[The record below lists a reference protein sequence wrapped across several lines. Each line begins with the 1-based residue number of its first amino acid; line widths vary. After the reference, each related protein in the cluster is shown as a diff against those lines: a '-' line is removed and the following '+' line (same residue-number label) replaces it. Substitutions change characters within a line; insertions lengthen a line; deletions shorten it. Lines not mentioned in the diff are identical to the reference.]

1 MCRFVTAEV
10 ALLTSVVSR
19 TVAVVMPFGATA
31 TPAAE
36 VAQCYVDNSWWCP
49 QYLKDNSSEIQAD
62 FVEHVWIAVVSVLI
76 GLALAIPVA
85 LLARRYKRL
94 EGAIVG
100 GTTIIYT
107 IPSLALFS
115 LLLPFTGITA
125 TTVVIGLAL
134 YSLTILVR
142 GIIVGLGG
150 VPGEVVESAVG
161 NGYGSARLLFGVQ
174 FPLALP
180 VIMASLR
187 VATVSTVALTTVGT
201 IVAYGGL
208 GNMLS
213 DGFRTNFKAE
223 ILTAS
228 VLCVVLAVALDLIL
242 VAVQWLVTPWSRANG
257 GRAGRA
263 EARVTA

>member
-1 MCRFVTAEV
+1 MPLSSC
-10 ALLTSVVSR
+10 SR
-19 TVAVVMPFGATA
+19 TVTVVMPIAA
-31 TPAAE
+31 AAAPA
-36 VAQCYVDNSWWCP
+36 VDVPQCYVDNSWWCA
-49 QYLKDNSSEIQAD
+49 QYLKDYRPEIQSA
-62 FVEHVWIAVVSVLI
+62 FIEHVWITIVSVLI

-85 LLARRYKRL
+85 LLARKFAKI

-125 TTVVIGLAL
+125 TTVIIGLAL

-142 GIIVGLGG
+142 GILVGLKG
-150 VPGEVVESAVG
+150 VPDDVIESAVG
-161 NGYGSARLLFGVQ
+161 NGYGSTRLLFQVQ

-201 IVAYGGL
+201 IVSYGGL
-208 GNMLS
+208 GDLLS
-213 DGFRTNFKAE
+213 DGFNSNFKVE

-228 VLCVVLAVALDLIL
+228 VLCVLLAVALDIIL
-242 VAVQWLVTPWSRANG
+242 VGVQWLATPWSRTK
-257 GRAGRA
+257 GRRSMRA
-263 EARVTA
+263 ETADQAAGVRV